1 MFTIDTKAIRY
12 EYYNLA
18 KQVNNLNCNPL
29 DLDLITRA
37 KQISGN
43 DIVQVFSE
51 RHGRVINTM
60 TKVVGNVTFIII
72 LVETNDTLEL
82 SPYIHIKEP
91 NGKIVLTWNIKD
103 ETITFIPN
111 NV

>member
-12 EYYNLA
+12 EYNTLLA
-18 KQVNNLNCNPL
+18 LVEKLNNNTFEK
-29 DLDLITRA
+29 DLTTRA
-37 KQISGN
+37 KQISGE

-51 RHGRVINTM
+51 RHGGVINAT
-60 TKVVGNVTFIII
+60 TKVIGNLSFIII
-72 LVETNDTLEL
+72 LDKTNDVLEL

-103 ETITFIPN
+103 EIVIFLPN

>member
-1 MFTIDTKAIRY
+1 MFTIDTRKIRN
-12 EYYNLA
+12 EYNNLA
-18 KQVNNLNCNPL
+18 IQVNNHNCNPL
-29 DLDLITRA
+29 DLDLTTRA
-37 KQISGN
+37 KQISGE

-51 RHGRVINTM
+51 RHGGVINAM
-60 TKVVGNVTFIII
+60 TKVIGNLTFIII
-72 LVETNDTLEL
+72 LDETNGVLEL

-103 ETITFIPN
+103 EIVTFLPN

>member
-1 MFTIDTKAIRY
+1 MFTIDIKKIRN
-12 EYYNLA
+12 EYNTLSNLVI
-18 KQVNNLNCNPL
+18 KVNRNPL
-29 DLDLITRA
+29 TDIITRA
-37 KQISGN
+37 RKISEE

-51 RHGRVINTM
+51 QHGGVINAI
-60 TKVVGNVTFIII
+60 TKVVGNLTFVIT
-72 LVETNDTLEL
+72 LDETNGVLEL

-103 ETITFIPN
+103 DIVTFLPN